1 MIHQASQGIPRR
13 INSLCDRL
21 LLLGFL
27 SNRSHL
33 TVDDVTLITIGFVA
47 AFVSALI
54 VVRSFLDFVSKR
66 GFAPFAWWRIVVGLF
81 GLAGLWIHG

>member
-1 MIHQASQGIPRR
+1 MQDHGGC
-13 INSLCDRL
+13 LRL
-21 LLLGFL
+21 RPAQELQT
-27 SNRSHL
+27 L
-33 TVDDVTLITIGFVA
+33 TVDDVTLITVGFVA